1 MRVRFALRLYFAL
14 NSPLLLLLLLLPLL
28 PHGLLFYSPF
38 CLCDF
43 VYLLGAF
50 ARVRCFRDDDDDN
63 DDEEDGGDEKY
74 GSSLSR
80 EYKGGLKRNSAA
92 NRSIISPFRE
102 SGRDHF
108 SVSRA
113 IITGGAARRLRDMAL
128 GSASRIS
135 IASLSHNRRSLLA
148 PTWGEVARSSVFR
161 HNIVIGALA

>member
-1 MRVRFALRLYFAL
+1 M
-14 NSPLLLLLLLLPLL
+14 
-28 PHGLLFYSPF
+28 
-38 CLCDF
+38 
-43 VYLLGAF
+43 
-50 ARVRCFRDDDDDN
+50 RCFRDDDDDN

-74 GSSLSR
+74 GSNLSR

-108 SVSRA
+108 SA
-113 IITGGAARRLRDMAL
+113 QLLQGAGARRGEDMAL